1 MEEQSNAINIM
12 HSDVVYKEM
21 KDPKMLSRYYK
32 MNAIK
37 IEGRNAI
44 YGDSPTDLFIGR
56 FGWPNV
62 TIGPLVPNAFG
73 DTTIFSAPEMW
84 RSFTIPK
91 IFEMRLSLVRGMYK
105 TNVSSVEK
113 GKVEQMVRDLALSD
127 KPATSQIEFSKSLS
141 TPRKLDD
148 EISPFGPSGFLKSFE
163 LDNTRAERHLQM
175 AYSDTDLLASD
186 AIFELY
192 NKGTSISKIQ
202 KGLSAG
208 LFGRGER
215 RVFVP
220 TRWSIT
226 AVDDTISKA
235 NLKQI
240 KEFDNIDCIKAYY
253 NVALDNR
260 WLIFLLPSMWE
271 YESIEAW
278 YPKTTWN
285 DTDNIAIFG
294 SYEPYKGRSKYAE
307 IGGCY
312 YSGRLA
318 VTEELRRQKKQGAA
332 LILREVHSGYTAPVG
347 VWNVRE
353 HVRETFEKDPITV
366 NGVGDMIK
374 IIKEKLEIPLFNW
387 VKSSSILSRLIRQ
400 KTLIA

>member
-1 MEEQSNAINIM
+1 MEGHSSKINVM
-12 HSDVVYKEM
+12 HSNLIYKEM
-21 KDPKMLSRYYK
+21 KDPAMLSRYYK
-32 MNAIK
+32 MNAFK
-37 IEGRNAI
+37 IEGRSEI
-44 YGDSPTDLFIGR
+44 QGDSPTDLFIGR

-73 DTTIFSAPEMW
+73 DTAIMSAPEMW
-84 RSFTIPK
+84 RKLTIPK
-91 IFEMRLSLVRGMYK
+91 IFEMRLSLVRGMHK
-105 TNVSSVEK
+105 TSVFSVEK
-113 GKVEQMVRDLALSD
+113 GRVEQMVRDLALSD
-127 KPATSQIEFSKSLS
+127 KPATSQIEFSRSLG

-148 EISPFGPSGFLKSFE
+148 DISPFGPSGFLKSFE
-163 LDNTRAERHLQM
+163 VENTRAERHLQM
-175 AYSDTDLLASD
+175 AYSDTDMLASD

-192 NKGTSISKIQ
+192 NKGTAISKIQ

-215 RVFVP
+215 RTFVP

-235 NLKQI
+235 NLRQV
-240 KEFDNIDCIKAYY
+240 KEFETIDCIQAYY

-260 WLIFLLPSMWE
+260 WLIFLLPGDWE

-285 DTDNIAIFG
+285 DTSNISICG

-318 VTEELRRQKKQGAA
+318 ITEELKRQKRQAAA

-353 HVRETFEKDPITV
+353 HVRETLEGDAIAI
-366 NGVGDMIK
+366 NGVGEMIRM
-374 IIKEKLEIPLFNW
+374 IGEKLEIPLSDW
-387 VKSSSILSRLIRQ
+387 VKSSSILSRIIKQ
-400 KTLIA
+400 KTLSA